1 MQHAIAMPKPSNFS
15 TSAVL
20 LDSYQ
25 KTAEA
30 LRAARFRT
38 APQEISEAEYWEAF
52 GALPP
57 LKYHSLGG
65 VDSFRMSEFYS
76 GTSTYIYAHC
86 EGRFWRFMDDAYM
99 PTSEI
104 VAKVRAAQGLA
115 AWVKKD

>member
-57 LKYHSLGG
+57 LKCHSLGG